1 MQLVAMTF
9 HDDRF
14 LGEWLKKSRLILVT
28 RGWIGRAKDGHL
40 FVGNDL
46 KNKIEIIIAR
56 VSRTQIT
63 RLL

>member
-14 LGEWLKKSRLILVT
+14 LGEWVKKSRRILVT
-28 RGWIGRAKDGHL
+28 RGWIGRVKDGHL
-40 FVGNDL
+40 FVGKK
-46 KNKIEIIIAR
+46 KNKIEIIAR
-56 VSRTQIT
+56 VSRTQVT